1 MELFEFLIQLA
12 PILSFITI
20 IIAIVFG
27 IIQLRQFKTQRKDI
41 AAVEIMRTMQDAQFT
56 DSLHLIN
63 QTDYLRSVKEVRQQD
78 PSLEKAIFA
87 ITTKFE
93 TLGFLVYKRVIPIEF
108 VEQLVGG
115 VCLALWQKLDLFIL
129 DYRNVNDQKLFL
141 EWFEWLSFIL
151 KKRNRDKAQ
160 PALEKFENW
169 NS

>member
-1 MELFEFLIQLA
+1 M
-12 PILSFITI
+12 
-20 IIAIVFG
+20 
-27 IIQLRQFKTQRKDI
+27 RQFKTQRKDI

-63 QTDYLRSVKEVRQQD
+63 HSDHLNSVKEVYEQN
-78 PSLEKAIFA
+78 PNLEKAIFA

-115 VCLALWQKLDLFIL
+115 VCLSLWEKLNLFVI
-129 DYRNVNDQKLFL
+129 DYRNVNEQRLFL

-151 KKRNRDKAQ
+151 KERNRDKAK
-160 PALEKFENW
+160 PALEKFKNW